1 MDIIWWIIMDGWWVI
16 MGYCDVYMQYHTRV
30 HVKKNIDGWLPYPK
44 WLEIFVNNPVYKFKK
59 MQYVLENI
67 GMVYANGFPY
77 GNQHRRL
84 EFLEL

>member
-1 MDIIWWIIMDGWWVI
+1 MF
-16 MGYCDVYMQYHTRV
+16 
-30 HVKKNIDGWLPYPK
+30 KKNIDGWLPYPK